1 VDYEYILMLE
11 QYFTPVSLSQEYAPH
26 NIGSVIQKYDTNFP
40 ELTSGKTAL
49 LTVVEELG
57 QYDAVR
63 AALYSLVAHT
73 GLSNKLIDLG
83 DMLTG
88 ETPADT
94 YAAIQ
99 YVSKTLR
106 AEGITTI
113 VLGTDTNQGEA
124 MYKSFDGEQKQIEA
138 TLISSHLPL
147 LEYELLNRICS
158 LEPNY
163 LGQLN
168 VLGFQAHYIPLKA
181 MDMLENL
188 NFGHQRLGQL
198 KNRIEDS
205 ELYLRNSDLV
215 LFNLNAMKHMEAPA
229 QNAIQPN
236 GLNSDEACQLARY
249 SGMSDANT
257 AFGIFGFLNSKNDSL
272 LTSELIAQIIWYY
285 IDGVLGRMNDT
296 PASHSEFIKYRC
308 DFSENEDTPLLFLK
322 SKRTARWWMQVEHP
336 GYPENNKMDLII
348 PCSYEDYVEAAN
360 GEMPARYFRAI
371 KRV

>member
-1 VDYEYILMLE
+1 MLE
-11 QYFTPVSLSQEYAPH
+11 EYFTPVSLSQEYAPYH
-26 NIGSVIQKYDTNFP
+26 IGSIIQKYDATFP
-40 ELTSGKTAL
+40 ELTSGKIAL
-49 LTVVEELG
+49 LTVVNKRG
-57 QYDAVR
+57 QYDEIR
-63 AALYSLVAHT
+63 SALYSLVAHT
-73 GLSNKLIDLG
+73 GLSDKLIDLG

-88 ETPADT
+88 DTPADT
-94 YAAIQ
+94 NAGIQ
-99 YVSKTLR
+99 HVSKTLR
-106 AEGITTI
+106 AQGISTI
-113 VLGTDTNQGEA
+113 VLGADANQGEP
-124 MYKSFDGEQKQIEA
+124 MYTSFEGNEKQVEA
-138 TLISSHLPL
+138 TLISSRLPL

-158 LEPNY
+158 IEPNY

-198 KNRIEDS
+198 RSKIEDG

-215 LFNLNAMKHMEAPA
+215 LFDLNAMKYTEAPA

-257 AFGIFGFLNSKNDSL
+257 ALGIFGFLNSKNDSL